1 MNHLKNSLLKGIVL
15 SALVS
20 LHAGAQ
26 VNVLTYHN
34 DNSRTGANL
43 NESTLTPAN
52 VNPTTFGKLFT
63 YAVDGYVYAQPLYVS
78 GLKIG
83 QGTHNVVF
91 VATEHNSVYAFDA
104 DSNAG
109 ANGGLLWQVN
119 LGPSAPTPNPTLPF
133 EAIEPEVGIT
143 GTPVIDLSSKT
154 LYVDAFT
161 TDGTSYFHHVHAL
174 NLLDGSDRV
183 TPTLVVAS
191 VPGVGNGSVN
201 GVMNFQAV
209 QQLQRSAL
217 TLANGVLYVCFAG
230 FTDTPIE
237 DPYHGWILGFSP
249 KTLHLLPNYVMC
261 TTPNGTVDQFGSIAG
276 RGAVWMGGGGMAV
289 DNKNNLYFAT
299 GDGNFTAFNNSGGT
313 DYADTYLKLSTSG
326 GLSVADYFTPYTQAN
341 QQVNDL
347 DTGSGGVILLP
358 DQPGPFPHLMVGA
371 GKPSRAFVINRDQ
384 MTSDDQHIN
393 TNSESDNIVQT
404 MPLGGGSFDTPAYF
418 NQQIYYVAIKDVI
431 RSYALQNGN
440 LVPDLPKS
448 SGVRKYAFP
457 GSTPSISADGNNN
470 GIVWTIQNAQPAVLV
485 AYDAANLSTE
495 LYSSDASGA
504 RDQMTGGV
512 KFVVPT
518 VANGKVYAGS
528 QYALTVF
535 GPISSDGG
543 GGGSWTPVSANFS
556 GLFLESSGAE
566 FNRSGSVDITTSSKH
581 STYSGKASMGGKSVS
596 FHGTFDPSGASVTSI
611 SSKTSGIL
619 TFSLQSASDNSAIT
633 GTVSGT
639 GWVADLTANRELF
652 NKKSNPAP
660 FAGNYNVIFP
670 GPGDGDPN
678 NPQNDGTGTV
688 SVSTAGQ
695 LKFKGV
701 LGDGTK
707 VSQSATIA
715 QDGSWPF
722 YIPLYKQGGQIIG
735 WLNIDGSGDISGQT
749 SWIKLPN
756 ERNKAFPGGF
766 DLNPTATGS
775 QR

>member
-1 MNHLKNSLLKGIVL
+1 MNQFKNSLSKGIALSVL
-15 SALVS
+15 IS
-20 LHAGAQ
+20 LHAAAQ

-34 DNSRTGANL
+34 DNSRDGANL
-43 NESTLTPAN
+43 NESTLTLAN

-63 YAVDGYVYAQPLYVS
+63 YNVDGYVYAQPLYVS
-78 GLKIG
+78 QLNIAG
-83 QGTHNVVF
+83 QGTHNVIF

-119 LGPSAPTPNPTLPF
+119 LGPSAVTPNPTLPF
-133 EAIEPEVGIT
+133 EAIQPEVGIT
-143 GTPVIDLSSKT
+143 GTPVIDLGSKT

-174 NLLDGSDRV
+174 NLADGSDRV
-183 TPTLVVAS
+183 TPALVAAS

-217 TLANGVLYVCFAG
+217 TLANGILYVCFAG
-230 FTDTPIE
+230 FTDTPNS
-237 DPYHGWILGFSP
+237 DPYHGWVLGFNP
-249 KTLHLLPNYVMC
+249 KNLNLLPNYVLC
-261 TTPNGTVDQFGSIAG
+261 TTPNGTVDEFGSIAG

-289 DNKNNLYFAT
+289 DSKNNLYFAT

-326 GLSVADYFTPYTQAN
+326 GLSVADYFTPYTQAF

-384 MTSDDQHIN
+384 MTSDNQHIN

-418 NQQIYYVAIKDVI
+418 NGQIYYVAIKDGI
-431 RSYALQNGN
+431 RSYALDNGN
-440 LVPDLPKS
+440 LVPDLPDS
-448 SGVRKYAFP
+448 AGTRKYAFP
-457 GSTPSISADGNNN
+457 GSTPSISANGKNN

-485 AYDAANLSTE
+485 AYNATNLSTE
-495 LYSSDASGA
+495 LYSSDAAGD

-528 QYALTVF
+528 QNALTVF
-535 GPISSDGG
+535 GVISSGSGG
-543 GGGSWTPVSANFS
+543 GGFTPVAADYS
-556 GLFLESSGAE
+556 GLFFESSGVE
-566 FNRSGSVDITTSSKH
+566 FGRSGSVNITPSKRG
-581 STYSGKASMGGKSVS
+581 TYSGKVALGGKSVS
-596 FHGTFDPSGASVTSI
+596 FKGTFDSSGASATAATS
-611 SSKTSGIL
+611 KATGIL
-619 TFSLQSASDNSAIT
+619 NFNLQSADDNSAIT
-633 GTVSGT
+633 GTVSGS
-639 GWVADLTANRELF
+639 GWSADLTANRELF
-652 NKKSNPAP
+652 NKKTNPAP
-660 FAGNYNVIFP
+660 FVGNYNLVFP
-670 GPGDGDPN
+670 GPNDGDPTH
-678 NPQNDGTGTV
+678 PQNDGTGTL
-688 SVSTAGQ
+688 SVSAAGQ
-695 LKFKGV
+695 VKFKGV

-707 VSQSATIA
+707 VSQSATLS

-735 WLNIDGSGDISGQT
+735 WLNFDDANNISGQT
-749 SWIKLPN
+749 SWIKLANP
-756 ERNKAFPGGF
+756 RNKAFPDGF

-775 QR
+775 PR